1 MLTLVRANVEL
12 NGICMFDI
20 LAKEYRYQRSCYIN
34 ISQGAKIANKGD
46 ETEEKNYVNS
56 TSIKY

>member
-1 MLTLVRANVEL
+1 MEL